1 MAYASKVEDDEGIW
15 EIIQKALTRLS
26 YCLAIGD
33 YELVRFL
40 TGPNFCEFYP
50 FKITQ
55 EKFDLLELKT
65 YRRVVTEQTNPEMN
79 EQILVR
85 ANWPGLNWPWLKL
98 VNLYSTR
105 RIFV

>member
-40 TGPNFCEFYP
+40 TGPNFWP
-50 FKITQ
+50 VITIDQ
-55 EKFDLLELKT
+55 SFELT
-65 YRRVVTEQTNPEMN
+65 
-79 EQILVR
+79 
-85 ANWPGLNWPWLKL
+85 W
-98 VNLYSTR
+98 
-105 RIFV
+105 